1 MIALTT
7 FAETIESALNANSQG
22 INFRIFADAGQYEK
36 AFKDRTEKKRYTNG
50 LIRMNSS
57 AIVPVQGM
65 EIATQQVSLELCA
78 PLYDAEKDEEIVAA
92 HRAILDAVFSQFT
105 VQPIAENGKTY
116 SVSTTYSLA
125 NTGEVAV
132 RPPIGTSI
140 TFNVGIEYA
149 YIQDG
154 LNSYNCV
161 YELDG
166 AVIPYTSASLGKVK
180 TTENNSYADTAGES
194 LCFNTAF
201 ARSFDFQI
209 PAQSRGI
216 GAQILDELLH
226 NDLNTVHTLTMRF
239 ADGAVETYKVVYAS
253 CDMNVQGVKNAVH
266 NASFVEARNGKL

>member
-1 MIALTT
+1 MIALAT
-7 FAETIESALNANSQG
+7 FAEAIESALNANTQG

-36 AFKDRTEKKRYTNG
+36 AFKDHTEKKRYTNG
-50 LIRMNSS
+50 LIRVKSS

-78 PLYDAEKDEEIVAA
+78 PLYDAEKDEEIAAA

-105 VQPIAENGKTY
+105 VQPIPENGKTY

-125 NTGEVAV
+125 NTGTVQQ

-140 TFNVGIEYA
+140 TFDVGIEYA
-149 YIQDG
+149 YIENG
-154 LNSYNCV
+154 LNSYDCV

-166 AVIPYTSASLGKVK
+166 VVIPYTNASIGKVA
-180 TTENNSYADTAGES
+180 TTENNSYADTSGES

-209 PAQSRGI
+209 PAQSKGI
-216 GAQILDELLH
+216 GAQILGELLG

-239 ADGAVETYKVVYAS
+239 ADGGVKTYKVIYAS
-253 CDMNVQGVKNAVH
+253 SDMNVQGVDNAGH
-266 NASFVEARNGKL
+266 NVSFVEARDGEL